1 VLCYIEIVLL
11 KWKIYLLLLYS
22 SYMFIFI
29 FIFKYLVTLFWISIY
44 IKFVLVLLYQKILK
58 ILTQLVRAK
67 LDN

>member
-1 VLCYIEIVLL
+1 
-11 KWKIYLLLLYS
+11 
-22 SYMFIFI
+22 MFIFI